1 MLPRLFF
8 GVIITLFTL
17 ILPGLCT
24 EDTSVG
30 NGLDSLTKR
39 LLQDPIHQPEVYNRA
54 VQILE
59 SIESAPSCYRLATV
73 SLIDTCQELE
83 SSVTAE
89 VSLASIRET
98 YAVRLAMCELASAG
112 SNTPSQCEHFVPT
125 AAACNSKSPPPKRLW
140 TLRSQSSDLKSLGTT
155 CYPDASPSHTRRC
168 LSALNG
174 TPQWWTSYS
183 NALQNV
189 LIVCQAGRNAIEKGE
204 RFPLLCVFHI

>member
-1 MLPRLFF
+1 MLPRLFL

-17 ILPGLCT
+17 ILPGLCG
-24 EDTSVG
+24 VG
-30 NGLDSLTKR
+30 NGLSSLTKR

-98 YAVRLAMCELASAG
+98 YAARLAMCELASAG
-112 SNTPSQCEHFVPT
+112 TTTPSQCDRFIPT
-125 AAACNSKSPPPKRLW
+125 AAACNGDLPLSKRLW
-140 TLRSQSSDLKSLGTT
+140 ALRSRTSDLKSLGTT
-155 CYPDASPSHTRRC
+155 CYPDASPSQTRQC

-189 LIVCQAGRNAIEKGE
+189 LIVCQAGRNAVEKGE
-204 RFPLLCVFHI
+204 ISSLICVSHN